1 MKNNIVRKANSLVE
15 AAYKLSIN
23 QQKVVLLLASSIK
36 PGDENFQPYQINIK
50 DFANLLGLKN
60 KNFYNEISHL
70 TKDLLSRT
78 LSIATED
85 SLLQINWLSSV
96 QYFKGS
102 GVIELCFDPK
112 MKPYL
117 LQMKERFTTYRLKEV
132 IQLKS
137 SFSIRIYELLKQ
149 YEKIGERIFLLE
161 ALRQHLGI
169 GSEEYLLYG
178 DFKRRVLL
186 ASQAELAAKTNISFD
201 FEEIKEGRK
210 VTKIR
215 FVIHAQASE
224 ESFDPVVQGALFQL
238 AEHGNL
244 ANPEL
249 EIILAELPKEY
260 QKQKSIRKL
269 VADALFQYGTEHV
282 IRNIRYANDNSNA
295 TNPGSNVAKGAN
307 YRNYLAK
314 TLKNDFGLAYQEDQ
328 EALKAKEEAARTKAK
343 TEMLLKKQEEDRIE
357 KEKSLLAKAQEFI
370 QKLDPDEQREV
381 EAAAIL
387 SLPPEMQKMALE
399 SRITAKIAIRRA
411 MERVVIE
418 RYFKDESLNQ
428 KSAKSSSGEE

>member
-1 MKNNIVRKANSLVE
+1 MKNNLVRKANSLIE
-15 AAYKLSIN
+15 ASYKLSIN

-70 TKDLLSRT
+70 TKDLLSKT

-102 GVIELCFDPK
+102 GLVELCFDPK

-117 LQMKERFTTYRLKEV
+117 LQLKERFTTYRLKEI

-149 YEKIGERIFLLE
+149 YEKIGERVFLLE
-161 ALRQHLGI
+161 ALRENLGI
-169 GSEEYLLYG
+169 GPDEYILYG

-201 FEEIKEGRK
+201 FEETKEGRK

-215 FVIHAQASE
+215 FVIHVQNPE
-224 ESFDPVVQGALFQL
+224 ESAAPMIQGTLFQFSEHTDL
-238 AEHGNL
+238 ADT
-244 ANPEL
+244 EL
-249 EIILAELPKEY
+249 KTVMAELPKEY
-260 QKQKSIRKL
+260 QEQKSIRKL
-269 VADALFQYGTEHV
+269 VADVLAQHGSDYV

-295 TNPGSNVAKGAN
+295 TKPGSNIVKGSN

-328 EALKAKEEAARTKAK
+328 EALKSKEEAARAKAK
-343 TEMLLKKQEEDRIE
+343 AEMLQRKQENE
-357 KEKSLLAKAQEFI
+357 KMEQEKNLLARAKEFL
-370 QKLDPDEQREV
+370 QKLDPEELRDV
-381 EAAAIL
+381 ETAAIL

-399 SRITAKIAIRRA
+399 SRITAKMAINRA
-411 MERVVIE
+411 MERVIIE
-418 RYFKDESLNQ
+418 RYFQQESD
-428 KSAKSSSGEE
+428 KHEAAKEA